1 MEGVTQPSMAISCV
15 VVGGPETIEIVTCV
29 ALLLCRLAS
38 LVSENSEIL
47 NRKQTNS
54 WFTIVFFTIFAPNEN
69 KSNRHR

>member
-1 MEGVTQPSMAISCV
+1 MEGVAQPSLAISCV
-15 VVGGPETIEIVTCV
+15 VVGGRETMEIVICV

-54 WFTIVFFTIFAPNEN
+54 WFTVVFFTIFAPNEN
-69 KSNRHR
+69 KSN